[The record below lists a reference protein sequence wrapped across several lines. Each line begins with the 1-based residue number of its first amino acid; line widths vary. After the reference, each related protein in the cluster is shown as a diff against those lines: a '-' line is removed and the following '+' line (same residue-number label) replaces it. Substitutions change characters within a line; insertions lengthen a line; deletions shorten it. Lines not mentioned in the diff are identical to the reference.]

1 MNVTSDLAPI
11 VCAVDN
17 GYTAPL
23 RTLMRS
29 IAAAHGPATAELRLI
44 VLGQG
49 LAPDSE
55 ATILRDAE
63 RLGLP
68 VEIRPIPE
76 TDPSLP
82 IGAWYSGAIYARLTI
97 PDVIED
103 EPRVL
108 YMDVDILVL
117 GDLRPLL
124 TRDLDGHPIGA
135 ARDPICPQI
144 GIGPGMPGWRAL
156 GLTRGRTYFNS
167 GVMLLDLPRIRGSRL
182 FERAR
187 EFLAE
192 HPDKVHFFDQDALNY
207 AADGDWHRIESRWNT
222 FAMSPRGPEY
232 VHPAEEINPLAAL
245 IEDEKSAAVI
255 HFAGH
260 KKPWQ
265 DIYPESRLR
274 DLYRGFQPITGD
286 TVRT

>member
-1 MNVTSDLAPI
+1 MSAAAGLAPV
-11 VCAVDN
+11 VCAIDD
-17 GYTAPL
+17 GYVEPL

-29 IAAAHGPATAELRLI
+29 IAAAHGPAVGELKLV
-44 VLGQG
+44 VLDQG
-49 LAPDSE
+49 LVSE
-55 ATILRDAE
+55 SAVSILRDAE
-63 RLGLP
+63 SLGLP
-68 VEIRPIPE
+68 VEIRAVPDAGPG
-76 TDPSLP
+76 LP
-82 IGAWYSGAIYARLTI
+82 IGAWYSKAIYGRMSI

-108 YMDVDILVL
+108 YLDVDTLVL

-124 TRDLDGHPIGA
+124 VRDLGGHPIGA
-135 ARDPICPQI
+135 ARDPICPLI
-144 GIGPGMPGWRAL
+144 GHGPGMPGWKAL
-156 GLTRGRTYFNS
+156 GLPEGRAYFNS
-167 GVMLLDLPRIRGSRL
+167 GVMLLDLARIRDSRL

-232 VHPAEEINPLAAL
+232 VHPAEDINPLAGL
-245 IEDEKSAAVI
+245 IEDEKSAVVI

-265 DIYPESRLR
+265 DNYPASELR
-274 DLYRGFQPITGD
+274 DLYRRFQPTAQDAI
-286 TVRT
+286 RT

>member
-1 MNVTSDLAPI
+1 MSVATGLAPI
-11 VCAVDN
+11 VCAIDD
-17 GYTAPL
+17 GYVTPL

-29 IAAAHGPATAELRLI
+29 IAAAHGPAVGELRLV
-44 VLGQG
+44 VLDQG
-49 LAPDSE
+49 LVSE
-55 ATILRDAE
+55 SAASILRDAE
-63 RLGLP
+63 SLGLP
-68 VEIRPIPE
+68 VEIRPIPDS
-76 TDPSLP
+76 DPCLP
-82 IGAWYSGAIYARLTI
+82 VGAWYSGAIYGRMTI
-97 PDVIED
+97 PDVLED

-117 GDLRPLL
+117 ADLRPLL

-135 ARDPICPQI
+135 ARDPISPLI
-144 GIGPGMPGWRAL
+144 GHGPGMPGWKAL
-156 GLTRGRTYFNS
+156 GLRRGSAYFNS
-167 GVMLLDLPRIRGSRL
+167 GVMLLDLARIRGLRL
-182 FERAR
+182 FQRAR
-187 EFLAE
+187 EFLVE

-232 VHPAEEINPLAAL
+232 VHPAEDVNPLAGL

-265 DIYPESRLR
+265 DNYPASPLR
-274 DLYRGFQPITGD
+274 DLYRRFQPITKD
-286 TVRT
+286 AIRT

>member
-1 MNVTSDLAPI
+1 MATPLAPI
-11 VCAVDN
+11 VCAIDDV
-17 GYTAPL
+17 YVEPL

-29 IAAAHGPATAELRLI
+29 IAVAHGPDVDELRLV
-44 VLGQG
+44 VLDQG
-49 LAPDSE
+49 LAPENTAS
-55 ATILRDAE
+55 ILRDAE
-63 RLGLP
+63 SLGLL
-68 VEIRPIPE
+68 VEIRSIPDA
-76 TDPSLP
+76 DPDLP
-82 IGAWYSGAIYARLTI
+82 IGAWYSRAIYARMTI

-108 YMDVDILVL
+108 YMDVDTLVL

-124 TRDLDGHPIGA
+124 VRDLGGHPIGA
-135 ARDPICPQI
+135 ARDPISPLI
-144 GIGPGMPGWRAL
+144 GHGPGMPGWKAL
-156 GLTRGRTYFNS
+156 GLPEGRAYFNS
-167 GVMLLDLPRIRGSRL
+167 GVMLLDLARIRGSRL

-192 HPDKVHFFDQDALNY
+192 HPDKVHFYDQDALNY

-232 VHPAEEINPLAAL
+232 VHPAEHVNPLAGL

-255 HFAGH
+255 HFAGR

-265 DIYPESRLR
+265 DNYPASELR
-274 DLYRGFQPITGD
+274 DLYRHFQLSAWDAI
-286 TVRT
+286 RT